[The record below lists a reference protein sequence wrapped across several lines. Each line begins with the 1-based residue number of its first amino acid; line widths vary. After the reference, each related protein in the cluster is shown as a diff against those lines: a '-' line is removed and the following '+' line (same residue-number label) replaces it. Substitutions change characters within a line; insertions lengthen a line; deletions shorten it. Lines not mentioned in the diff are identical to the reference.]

1 MDSPEPPGVAGAGT
15 MPAAVSAVVPV
26 RRALLSVSDKTGLA
40 DLGRAL
46 HALGVELISTGGSAQ
61 ALRDAGVPVRDVSD
75 VTGFP
80 EIMDGRVKT
89 LHPKVHGGLL
99 GRREL
104 DDAVMRE
111 HGIMPI
117 DLLVV
122 NLYPFAQTVA
132 REDCSYEQAVENI
145 DIGGPA
151 MLRAAAKNH
160 ERVAVVCDPDD
171 YADLIETLHR
181 EGGSTPELR
190 QRLAATAF
198 AHTARYDGMIADWL
212 SARVEGERAHAF
224 PPTLHVS
231 LRRARELRY
240 GENPHQ
246 GAALYV
252 NERAP
257 NGSVAGARVLAGKEL
272 SFNNLADAD
281 TALECVKAFGKT
293 PACVIVKHANPCG
306 VALADDPLAAYER
319 AYAGDPVSAFGGIIA
334 FNRALDGNTVRAIL
348 AKQFVEVLVAPEF
361 DAGALDALAKKPNVR
376 ALATG
381 AWPETAPLTRE
392 WRTLTG
398 GVLMQDSDRDTLLLS
413 DLKVVSKRVP
423 DATQLH
429 DLLFAWHVAM
439 FVKSNAIVYARQGR
453 TIGIGA
459 GQMSRV
465 VSAQI
470 AALKAEQVDLAV
482 TGSVMA
488 SDAFFPFRDG
498 IDAAAQ
504 AGVVAVIQPGGSMRD
519 AEVIAAADEHDLA
532 MVFTNIRHFR
542 H

>member
-1 MDSPEPPGVAGAGT
+1 
-15 MPAAVSAVVPV
+15 
-26 RRALLSVSDKTGLA
+26 
-40 DLGRAL
+40 
-46 HALGVELISTGGSAQ
+46 
-61 ALRDAGVPVRDVSD
+61 
-75 VTGFP
+75 
-80 EIMDGRVKT
+80 
-89 LHPKVHGGLL
+89 
-99 GRREL
+99 
-104 DDAVMRE
+104 
-111 HGIMPI
+111 
-117 DLLVV
+117 
-122 NLYPFAQTVA
+122 
-132 REDCSYEQAVENI
+132 
-145 DIGGPA
+145 
-151 MLRAAAKNH
+151 
-160 ERVAVVCDPDD
+160 
-171 YADLIETLHR
+171 
-181 EGGSTPELR
+181 
-190 QRLAATAF
+190 
-198 AHTARYDGMIADWL
+198 
-212 SARVEGERAHAF
+212 
-224 PPTLHVS
+224 
-231 LRRARELRY
+231 
-240 GENPHQ
+240 
-246 GAALYV
+246 
-252 NERAP
+252 
-257 NGSVAGARVLAGKEL
+257 
-272 SFNNLADAD
+272 
-281 TALECVKAFGKT
+281 

-504 AGVVAVIQPGGSMRD
+504 AGVRGDPAGRLDARRGSDR
-519 AEVIAAADEHDLA
+519 
-532 MVFTNIRHFR
+532 R
-542 H
+542 